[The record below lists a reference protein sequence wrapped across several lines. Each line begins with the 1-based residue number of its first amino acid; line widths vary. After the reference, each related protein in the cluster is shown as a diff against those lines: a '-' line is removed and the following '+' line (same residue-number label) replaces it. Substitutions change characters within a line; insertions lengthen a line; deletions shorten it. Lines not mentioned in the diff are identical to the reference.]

1 MVLHGFMLYAL
12 NISFLVV
19 YSALIKFKLFSRA
32 DLFHKKLHI
41 IIC

>member
-12 NISFLVV
+12 NISFLVM
-19 YSALIKFKLFSRA
+19 YSVLIKFKLLSRA
-32 DLFHKKLHI
+32 DLFYKTLHI